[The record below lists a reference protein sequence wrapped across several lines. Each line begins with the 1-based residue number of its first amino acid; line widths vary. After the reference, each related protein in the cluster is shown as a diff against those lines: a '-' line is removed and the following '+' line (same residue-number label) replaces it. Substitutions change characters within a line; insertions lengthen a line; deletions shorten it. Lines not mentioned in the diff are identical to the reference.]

1 MNNDAHLQQA
11 LYRSM
16 RRIRLIEQAIAR
28 EYKNQEMRCPVH
40 LSIGQEV
47 AAAAVC
53 ESLTRHDYVFSGHR
67 SHAHYLAKGGDL
79 KKMIAELYGKATGC
93 SQGFGGSMHLTDI
106 EAGFIGATP
115 IVGSSIPIA
124 VGAALTIKQ
133 RNLNKIV
140 VVFLGDGAM
149 ETGAAHESMNFAAVH
164 QLPIL
169 FVCENNLYS
178 VYSPLSIRQPAG
190 RGLCELAKS
199 HGLTV
204 ESVMGDDA
212 LSVFH
217 RAAELISLTR
227 KTSQPSFL
235 EVAVYRWVEHC
246 GPDEDDCLGYRP
258 QAEIEAW
265 RNRDALKQLEEAI
278 VPENKTALK
287 KAIAAEID
295 VAFDF
300 AKSSSFPNADD
311 LGRYVY
317 AKNKSAT
324 LPTPGTPSDR
334 FITYAE
340 ALNEGQAY
348 AWSTLMACI

>member
-1 MNNDAHLQQA
+1 
-11 LYRSM
+11 
-16 RRIRLIEQAIAR
+16 
-28 EYKNQEMRCPVH
+28 
-40 LSIGQEV
+40 
-47 AAAAVC
+47 
-53 ESLTRHDYVFSGHR
+53 
-67 SHAHYLAKGGDL
+67 
-79 KKMIAELYGKATGC
+79 
-93 SQGFGGSMHLTDI
+93 MHLTDI

-133 RNLNKIV
+133 RNLDKIV

-149 ETGAAHESMNFAAVH
+149 ETGAAHESMNFATVH

-190 RGLCELAKS
+190 RELCELAKS
-199 HGLTV
+199 HGLTA

-212 LSVFH
+212 LSVFY

-235 EVAVYRWVEHC
+235 EVPVYRWVEHC
-246 GPDEDDCLGYRP
+246 GPDEDDNLGYRP
-258 QAEIEAW
+258 QAEIDAW
-265 RNRDALKQLEEAI
+265 RTRDALKQLEEAI

-295 VAFDF
+295 VA
-300 AKSSSFPNADD
+300 
-311 LGRYVY
+311 L
-317 AKNKSAT
+317 T
-324 LPTPGTPSDR
+324 LLKQLVSK
-334 FITYAE
+334 
-340 ALNEGQAY
+340 
-348 AWSTLMACI
+348 C